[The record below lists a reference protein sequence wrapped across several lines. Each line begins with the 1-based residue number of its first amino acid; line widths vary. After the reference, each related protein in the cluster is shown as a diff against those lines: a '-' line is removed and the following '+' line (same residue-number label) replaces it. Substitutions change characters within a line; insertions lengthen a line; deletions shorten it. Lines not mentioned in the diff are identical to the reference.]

1 MISAWFVFVQVR
13 GMKKRNEAAA
23 EEAKLVLQDL
33 ESLSKQFEGSSEAED
48 PKLVPSSGRMVF
60 SGGGKPAPK
69 SSNKTESDGK
79 IKGDRFYD
87 DSDSED
93 NLVAEEND
101 DPRSSKSN
109 DLGKDVNVDP
119 ILLHEDS
126 DINQG
131 SLFKVTSVLVFH
143 LSWNSFYLAS

>member
-1 MISAWFVFVQVR
+1 
-13 GMKKRNEAAA
+13 
-23 EEAKLVLQDL
+23 
-33 ESLSKQFEGSSEAED
+33 
-48 PKLVPSSGRMVF
+48 MVF

-109 DLGKDVNVDP
+109 DLQKDVNVDP

-131 SLFKVTSVLVFH
+131 SLFKVISVSVFH